1 MPKPTPG
8 EILRAQLEH
17 KRRTLPMFLRPQL
30 GDVLA
35 ALDDWI
41 AATETR
47 LSDLDARVQRADKM
61 PAAADLDR
69 LVSA

>member
-1 MPKPTPG
+1 MAKPSPG

-41 AATETR
+41 EATETR
-47 LSDLDARVQRADKM
+47 LAGLDARVQRQDKM